1 MVEDMQNI
9 VKWYQDLRNKNEVV
23 GLRDDE
29 GLLMRE
35 LENKIKGRCEQL
47 KSIIDR
53 ASLRALPVPNVCLS
67 QYLELNGLLN
77 RSSLVR

>member
-9 VKWYQDLRNKNEVV
+9 VKLYQDLRNKNEVI

-29 GLLMRE
+29 ALLMSE

-47 KSIIDR
+47 KNIIDR
-53 ASLRALPVPNVCLS
+53 ASLRALPIPNSCLN

-77 RSSLVR
+77 VSSLAR